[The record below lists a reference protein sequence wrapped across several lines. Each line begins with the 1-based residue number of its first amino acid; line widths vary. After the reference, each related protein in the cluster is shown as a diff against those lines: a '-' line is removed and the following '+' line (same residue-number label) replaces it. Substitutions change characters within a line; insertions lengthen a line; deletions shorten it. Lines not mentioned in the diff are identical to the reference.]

1 MLIRKQ
7 FQFNNMHIVRNCSS
21 ERCKRSI
28 HSHTYSVEVVVQG
41 GKLDN
46 GQMVMDFGLFKP
58 TIGEF
63 VKSFDNAYTIWD
75 AEPESFKNMI
85 ANHCPRVIITPTS
98 PSAEAISLMM
108 YHAIDAII
116 KNTQFN
122 NGENANSMSLHSVR
136 VHETTSGWAEATNK
150 TWGNW
155 NGWWNFGI
163 QDIKFSD
170 AIVKSWKDPEFWN
183 KLVNSEPYVNPVVE
197 QQIVLESTKQVQI
210 ELV

>member
-28 HSHTYSVEVVVQG
+28 HSHTYSVEVVVDG

-63 VKSFDNAYTIWD
+63 VKSFDTAYTIWD
-75 AEPESFKNMI
+75 AEPESFKQMV

-108 YHAIDAII
+108 FHVIDAII

-122 NGENANSMSLHSVR
+122 NGENSGLMSLYSVR
-136 VHETTSGWAEATNK
+136 VHETTSGWAEATRG
-150 TWGNW
+150 TRGMW
-155 NGWWNFGI
+155 NYDVT
-163 QDIKFSD
+163 DIKFSD
-170 AIVKSWKDPEFWN
+170 AIAKSWKDPEFWN
-183 KLVNSEPYVNPVVE
+183 KLLTSQPYVNPVVE
-197 QQIVLESTKQVQI
+197 QQIIVLGTQTATQL

>member
-28 HSHTYSVEVVVQG
+28 HSHTYSVEVVIQG
-41 GKLDN
+41 GTLDN
-46 GQMVMDFGLFKP
+46 GQMIMDFGLFKP

-75 AEPESFKNMI
+75 AEPETFKQMV

-108 YHAIDAII
+108 FHIIDAIV

-122 NGENANSMSLHSVR
+122 NGENSDTMQLHSVR
-136 VHETTSGWAEATNK
+136 VHETTSGWAEATQATSNW
-150 TWGNW
+150 WGY
-155 NGWWNFGI
+155 
-163 QDIKFSD
+163 DLKDVHFSE
-170 AIVKSWKDPEFWN
+170 AIAQSWKDPEFWN
-183 KLVNSEPYVNPVVE
+183 KLLTSTPYVNPVVE
-197 QQIVLESTKQVQI
+197 QQVVPKTSVVQL

>member
-28 HSHTYSVEVVVQG
+28 HSHTYSVEVVLHG
-41 GKLDN
+41 DKLDN
-46 GQMVMDFGLFKP
+46 GQMVMDFGLFKK

-75 AEPESFKNMI
+75 AEPESFKEMI
-85 ANHCPRVIITPTS
+85 ARHCPRVIITPTS
-98 PSAEAISLMM
+98 PSAEALSLTF
-108 YHAIDAII
+108 YHVIDAII

-122 NGENANSMSLHSVR
+122 NGESASTFRLHSVR
-136 VHETTSGWAEATNK
+136 VHETTSGWAEASEK
-150 TWGNW
+150 TWGKW
-155 NGWWNFGI
+155 NGLWNYDVSDVKI
-163 QDIKFSD
+163 SD
-170 AIVKSWKDPEFWN
+170 AIVQSWKDPEFWN
-183 KLVNSEPYVNPVVE
+183 KLLNSIPYVNPVVE
-197 QQIVLESTKQVQI
+197 QQIVLQSKHTQL

>member
-1 MLIRKQ
+1 
-7 FQFNNMHIVRNCSS
+7 
-21 ERCKRSI
+21 
-28 HSHTYSVEVVVQG
+28 
-41 GKLDN
+41 
-46 GQMVMDFGLFKP
+46 MVMDFGLFKP

-197 QQIVLESTKQVQI
+197 QQIVLESKKPVHI